1 MKTIQR
7 TMLAIVAM
15 LGLAVGTANA
25 GPLIVDAG
33 WYGFCF
39 GLLPGSPA
47 TAGCQ
52 NDGIGIEGNTFT
64 FSGPVELRV
73 TDAFLY
79 GDIFELVIDGA
90 PAVSTSIVP
99 TLGVLVT
106 GTTDPDIAFADPGYS
121 SYFTL
126 LGAGPHTLDIFVSVS
141 PYEGGGAYVR
151 VDTPK
156 CSRGGCKVPEP
167 ATLTLLGIG
176 SGLLVAFRGRKHNR
190 T

>member
-7 TMLAIVAM
+7 TMLALVAM

-39 GLLPGSPA
+39 GLAGSPA
-47 TAGCQ
+47 TAGCL
-52 NDGIGIEGNTFT
+52 NDGIGTEGNTFT

-79 GDIFELVIDGA
+79 GDIFDLVIDGA

-99 TLGVLVT
+99 TVAGGV
-106 GTTDPDIAFADPGYS
+106 TTDPDIAFADPGYS
-121 SYFTL
+121 KYFTF
-126 LGAGPHTLDIFVSVS
+126 LGAGPHTLDIFADIS
-141 PYEGGGAYVR
+141 PYGGGGAYVR
-151 VDTPK
+151 VDTPQ
-156 CSRGGCKVPEP
+156 CPRGGCTVPEP